1 MKSSLWAGTD
11 VGYKTPVVST
21 QENRLRFDPIARRAP
36 FRWSNGAR
44 LAVWVIP
51 NIEYFAIDKPG
62 TSIRH
67 NPVPLKPDIPNHSW
81 REYGPRVGVW
91 RLMECMEKL
100 GVPGTVA
107 LNAAVC
113 DHYPAILE
121 ETRRL
126 GWEHMGHG
134 WTNSEQLPGMAEDDE
149 RKLLARV
156 RDRMKAFFGAAPRGW
171 LAPAL
176 NETWATPDLLKEE
189 GYEYT
194 CDWVH
199 DDQPTWLQT
208 RAGPLM
214 TMPYSIEV
222 NDLPVFLAR
231 HQTPEDFRRII
242 CAHAEQLVADGE
254 SHARVMA
261 IALHPFII
269 GAPHRIAALAESLN
283 HLKKLGVW
291 FARAGDI
298 ADDFIKLGGKP

>member
-1 MKSSLWAGTD
+1 M
-11 VGYKTPVVST
+11 
-21 QENRLRFDPIARRAP
+21 RRP
-36 FRWSNGAR
+36 PLRWSNGAR

-51 NIEYFAIDKPG
+51 NIEYFAIDKGG
-62 TSIRH
+62 TSIRA
-67 NPVPLKPDIPNHSW
+67 NPAPLKPDIPNHTW

-91 RLMECMEKL
+91 RLIECMEKL

-113 DHYPAILE
+113 DEYPEIVE

-134 WTNSEQLPGMAEDDE
+134 WTNAEQLPGMEEAEE

-156 RDRMKAFFGAAPRGW
+156 RDRMRAFFGVAPRGW
-171 LAPAL
+171 LSPAL

-231 HQTPEDFRRII
+231 HQTPEDFRRLI
-242 CAHAEQLVADGE
+242 CAHAEQLVAE
-254 SHARVMA
+254 SETHARVMA
-261 IALHPFII
+261 IALHPMII
-269 GAPHRIAALAESLN
+269 GTPHRIAALAEALR
-283 HLKKLGVW
+283 HLKSLGVW
-291 FARAGDI
+291 FARGGDI
-298 ADDFIKLGGKP
+298 ADDFNKLRRK

>member
-1 MKSSLWAGTD
+1 M
-11 VGYKTPVVST
+11 ST
-21 QENRLRFDPIARRAP
+21 RENRLRFEPIARRPA

-44 LAVWVIP
+44 VAAWVIP
-51 NIEYFAIDKPG
+51 NIEYFPIDKPG

-67 NPVPLKPDIPNHSW
+67 NAVPLQPDIPNHSW

-113 DHYPAILE
+113 DEYPEILE

-134 WTNSEQLPGMAEDDE
+134 WTNAEQLPGLAEPDE
-149 RKLLARV
+149 RRLLARV
-156 RDRMKAFFGAAPRGW
+156 RDRMRAFFGTAPRGW
-171 LAPAL
+171 LSPAL

-189 GYEYT
+189 GYEYL

-199 DDQPTWLQT
+199 DDQPTWLAT

-214 TMPYSIEV
+214 TMPYTLEL
-222 NDLPVFLAR
+222 NDLPLFLAR
-231 HQTPEDFRRII
+231 HQTPEDFRRLI
-242 CAHAEQLVADGE
+242 CAHAEQLVQDGE
-254 SHARVMA
+254 RHARVMA
-261 IALHPFII
+261 IALHPFLI
-269 GAPHRIAALAESLN
+269 GTPNRIGALAEALA
-283 HLKKLGVW
+283 HLKSLGVW
-291 FARAGDI
+291 FATAGEI
-298 ADDFIKLGGKP
+298 ADDFHKLGSKP